1 MKRIKNLFS
10 FLLFA
15 FITGGLIGVAA
26 EGMWCAAVKGEW
38 ETHVTLLWSPLNV
51 LYGVGAVIICLVS
64 MLLKEYGYFVK
75 FFAFACAGTVLEY
88 LTGWF
93 QETVFNSV
101 SWDYSGMS
109 LSFAGKISLIFSII
123 WGLLGTLFSIFI
135 LPVITK
141 AVEKTNRRVLSA
153 LSIVLSVFL
162 AADMIFSTAVLIR
175 WGERSVSSPDN
186 IIEIY
191 IDEKYPDE
199 YLQKRFCEWK
209 HIN

>member
-1 MKRIKNLFS
+1 MKSNKNLFS
-10 FLLFA
+10 VLLLT
-15 FITGGLIGVAA
+15 FISGGLIGVAA
-26 EGMWCAAVKGEW
+26 EGIWCIIMKGTW
-38 ETHVTLLWSPLNV
+38 ENHVTLLWSPLNV

-64 MLLKEYGYFVK
+64 MLLKEYGHFVK
-75 FFAFACAGTVLEY
+75 FFAFACAGTVIEY

-93 QETVFNSV
+93 QETIFNSV

-123 WGLLGTLFSIFI
+123 WGLLGTAFNIIVF
-135 LPVITK
+135 PVIVK
-141 AVEKTNRRVLSA
+141 ACEKINRRILTA
-153 LSIVLSVFL
+153 LSIALSIFL
-162 AADMIFSTAVLIR
+162 AADMIFSTAVLMR
-175 WGERSVSSPDN
+175 WGERNILPPDN